1 MLEILEAAGELLQY
15 DRQAIAHG
23 QLWRLV
29 TGHLVHFGL
38 EHLAWDAAVFVLLAV
53 LCWRLGRGLCLA
65 SLLGATLAI
74 PAVLWT
80 LEPGMQTY
88 RGLSGLDS
96 ALYVTAAVALGR
108 RLWSHGRRV
117 AAAATLL
124 SVLGLAA
131 KVGYE
136 LATGQ
141 ALFVDAAAL
150 GFAPVP
156 IAHATGGLAGG
167 LAALSAP
174 TAPRP
179 GARSAGAQPPLTGGM
194 KTTSS
199 PSWSAV
205 SKLA

>member
-15 DRQAIAHG
+15 DRQAIADG

-53 LCWRLGRGLCLA
+53 LCWRLGRGVCLA
-65 SLLGATLAI
+65 SLVGATLAI
-74 PAVLWT
+74 PAVLWI
-80 LEPGMQTY
+80 LEPGLQTY

-96 ALYVTAAVALGR
+96 ALYVTAAVTLGR
-108 RLWSHGRRV
+108 RLWTRGRRLS
-117 AAAATLL
+117 AAAAFL

-131 KVGYE
+131 KVTYE

-141 ALFVDAAAL
+141 ALFVDALTL

-167 LAALSAP
+167 LAALSVPA
-174 TAPRP
+174 ARRPRSRR
-179 GARSAGAQPPLTGGM
+179 GRAQPPLTGGM
-194 KTTSS
+194 NTTSS
-199 PSWSAV
+199 PSWSTV
-205 SKLA
+205 SKPA